1 MHKAVKLATILGV
14 ILILPV
20 SALAGGS
27 ERTGTAGALELVIPT
42 DARGAAMGG
51 SVIASSEG
59 TDAWFWNP
67 AGAASLGATEISASH
82 REYIAGIAL
91 DNVSLAH
98 NVGSMGVIG
107 LSVKALTMGDEQV
120 YTTQQPEG
128 TGEYYSSSFV
138 VMGASFARA
147 ITDRVDFGINGSYI
161 AEKISHESAYG
172 VAFDMGFLYRPT
184 LRGLSFGVVVKN
196 YGPKMKFDGPDFEQE
211 VDTGVDTEGG
221 GHVGRT
227 ESASFELP
235 SYFQFGAA
243 WDALVQDKYRVSMTG
258 AFQSNNFS
266 EDEFRIGSEWAI
278 NEQVYLRGGYSGS
291 AQKDYLYGFSG
302 GAGLRLSLGG
312 TLTMLDYTWS
322 EAGAFDNNHFF
333 SLKLRF

>member
-1 MHKAVKLATILGV
+1 MHKSVKLAAILGV
-14 ILILPV
+14 ILILPAQ
-20 SALAGGS
+20 ALAGGS
-27 ERTGTAGALELVIPT
+27 ERIGTAGALELVIPT

-51 SVIASSEG
+51 SVVAASEG

-82 REYIAGIAL
+82 REYIAGISL
-91 DNVSLAH
+91 DNVSLARS
-98 NVGSMGVIG
+98 VGSIGVIG
-107 LSVKALTMGDEQV
+107 LSLKALSMGDEPV

-128 TGEYYSSSFV
+128 TGEYFSSSFV
-138 VMGASFARA
+138 VLGLSYART
-147 ITDRVDFGINGSYI
+147 ITDQVDFGINGQYI
-161 AEKISHESAYG
+161 AEKIFRETAYG
-172 VAFDMGFLYRPT
+172 VAFDMGFLYRPSY
-184 LRGLSFGVVVKN
+184 RGLSFGVVVKN
-196 YGPKMKFDGPDFEQE
+196 YGPKMKFDGPDFDKE
-211 VDTGVDTEGG
+211 VDTGSDTEGD

-235 SYFQFGAA
+235 SYFQFGVA
-243 WDALVQDKYRVSMTG
+243 WDPLVQDKHRVTVSG

-266 EDEFRIGSEWAI
+266 EDEFRMGSEWAI
-278 NEQVYLRGGYSGS
+278 SEQVFLRGGYSGS
-291 AQKDYLYGFSG
+291 SQRDYLYGFSG

-322 EAGAFDNNHFF
+322 EAGAFENNHFF

>member
-51 SVIASSEG
+51 SVIAATEG

-67 AGAASLGATEISASH
+67 AGAASLGGTEIAASH
-82 REYIAGIAL
+82 RQYIAGIAL
-91 DNVSLAH
+91 DNVALAH

-107 LSVKALTMGDEQV
+107 LSVKALTLGDEQV

-138 VMGASFARA
+138 VMGVSYARA
-147 ITDRVDFGINGSYI
+147 ITDRVDFGLNGNYI

-184 LRGLSFGVVVKN
+184 LRGLSFGVVIKN
-196 YGPKMKFDGPDFEQE
+196 YGPKMKFDGPDFERP
-211 VDTGVDTEGG
+211 VDIGTDTEGG
-221 GHVGRT
+221 GQVGRT

-266 EDEFRIGSEWAI
+266 EDEFRVGSEWAI
-278 NEQVYLRGGYSGS
+278 NDQVYVRGGYSGS
-291 AQKDYLYGFSG
+291 AQRDYLYGFSG

>member
-20 SALAGGS
+20 AALAGGS

-51 SVIASSEG
+51 SVIAATEG

-67 AGAASLGATEISASH
+67 AGAASLENTEIAAAH

-91 DNVSLAH
+91 DNVAIAH
-98 NVGSMGVIG
+98 NAGSIGVIG

-138 VMGASFARA
+138 VMGVSYARA
-147 ITDRVDFGINGSYI
+147 ITDRVDFGVNGNYI
-161 AEKISHESAYG
+161 AEKIFRESAYG

-184 LRGLSFGVVVKN
+184 LRGLSFGVVLKN
-196 YGPKMKFDGPDFEQE
+196 YGPKMKFDGPDFEQPID
-211 VDTGVDTEGG
+211 VGNDTESG

-278 NEQVYLRGGYSGS
+278 NEQVYVRGGYSGS

-302 GAGLRLSLGG
+302 GAGLRLSIGG